1 MTVIE
6 GIEGIEETAVA
17 DLWQETYARASRDVY
32 RAVLLDLAASD
43 PRIFAVDTDMGG
55 LEDTFEAALPGQY
68 VNVGIAE
75 ANLMGVSAGLAA
87 DGLVPFANT
96 IASFAATRACEQVKV
111 DIAGN
116 NLPVRIVG
124 THGGFSAAH
133 YGPTHHALE
142 DVAILRTLPNLTV
155 VVPADAAETE
165 YVIRAI
171 ADTTA
176 FPGPV
181 YVRLGRKA
189 TPLVHDGPYEFRIGR
204 ADLLRAGHDVTI
216 VATGPLPVCEALA
229 AADLLAGRGIA
240 ARVLNMHTVKP
251 LDEEAVLT
259 AVRETAGLV
268 TVEDHVLVGG
278 LGSAVTEL
286 TAERSPCR
294 VRRIGVPDG
303 FHDEVGSERE
313 LLALAGVSAERIAEA
328 AEEVVRHAAQGTFE
342 R

>member
-1 MTVIE
+1 MTVV
-6 GIEGIEETAVA
+6 EETAVA
-17 DLWQETYARASRDVY
+17 VVPAWQERYADASRDVY
-32 RAVLLDLAASD
+32 RATLLDLAKSD

-55 LEDTFEAALPGQY
+55 LEDSFEAELPGQY

-124 THGGFSAAH
+124 THGGFSAGH
-133 YGPTHHALE
+133 YGPTHHSLE

-165 YVIRAI
+165 YAVRAI
-171 ADTTA
+171 ADTDA

-181 YVRLGRKA
+181 YVRLGRAA
-189 TPLVHDGPYEFRIGR
+189 TPLVHDGPYDFEIGR
-204 ADLLRAGHDVTI
+204 ANLLRAGDDVTI
-216 VATGPLPVCEALA
+216 VATGPLPVSEALA
-229 AADLLAGRGIA
+229 AAGLLAGRGIG

-251 LDEEAVLT
+251 IDEEAVL
-259 AVRETAGLV
+259 AAARETAGVV
-268 TVEDHVLVGG
+268 TVEDSVLVGG
-278 LGSAVTEL
+278 LGAAVSEL
-286 TAERSPCR
+286 TAERRPCR

-313 LLALAGVSAERIAEA
+313 LLALAGVTAERIADA
-328 AEEVVRHAAQGTFE
+328 AEEVVRFRE
-342 R
+342 